1 MVPNI
6 FALDRGCE
14 KMQELCDLLLVMN
27 WCLVRIMGIFFFFC
41 KELKQEEDI
50 YLFFFS

>member
-14 KMQELCDLLLVMN
+14 KTQEHCDLLVSN
-27 WCLVRIMGIFFFFC
+27 WCLVRIMGI
-41 KELKQEEDI
+41 I
-50 YLFFFS
+50 FFSFVKN